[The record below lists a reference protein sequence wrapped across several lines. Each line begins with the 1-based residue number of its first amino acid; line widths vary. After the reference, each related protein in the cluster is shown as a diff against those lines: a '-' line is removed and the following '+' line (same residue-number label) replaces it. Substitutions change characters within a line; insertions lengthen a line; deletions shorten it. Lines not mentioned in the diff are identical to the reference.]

1 MILAI
6 NKPADPKL
14 PHLEKGVYKHTKSG
28 KLYEVVGVALE
39 TETSEM
45 MVVYR
50 PLYESEF
57 ELFAR
62 PYRLFTEKVVLSGQE
77 VPRFESVSGA

>member
-1 MILAI
+1 MSQHI
-6 NKPADPKL
+6 DPKL
-14 PHLEKGVYKHTKSG
+14 PSLEKGVYRHAKSG

-39 TETSEM
+39 TETSEA

-57 ELFAR
+57 ELFTR
-62 PYRLFTEKVVLSGQE
+62 PFRLFTEKVVLSGQE
-77 VPRFESVSGA
+77 VQRFERMSDK